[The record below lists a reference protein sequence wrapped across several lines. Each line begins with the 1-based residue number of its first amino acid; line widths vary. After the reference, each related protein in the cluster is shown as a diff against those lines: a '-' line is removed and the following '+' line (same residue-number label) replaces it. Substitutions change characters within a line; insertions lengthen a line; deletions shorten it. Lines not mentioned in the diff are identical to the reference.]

1 MHAFLFKGEAGLEA
15 AIPKPA
21 VPQGVML
28 EGLMPAFDRLFPAE
42 IAAAVQAGRQSAAA
56 TARTALARVAAY
68 EAVQPQVWITRVDET
83 AVLAAAAAVD
93 ARVAAGEKLPLAGVP
108 FAVKDNIDVKG
119 LPTTAACPAFSYAP
133 AATAPV
139 VQRLL
144 DAGAILIGKTNL
156 DQFATGLVGTRSPYG
171 ACGAVYNREYVSG
184 GSSSGSAV
192 AAAAGLVAFA
202 LGTDTAGSGRVPA
215 AFNHLVGLKPTK
227 GRWST
232 RGIVPACRTLDCVT
246 VFTAAAMDACLVDDV
261 VAGFD
266 AEDPYS
272 RHIPEHNDVPVG
284 GTFRVGIPA
293 RTQLQW
299 CGDGESAVLFEHAV
313 ARVAATGGKAVE
325 IDLAPLQQAAQ
336 LLYEGPWV
344 AERTAAVENL
354 LATRPAAIH
363 PVVRG
368 ILEGGLRA
376 SAVDAFKAEYRLR
389 ALQREAEALWQRIDV
404 LLLPTTPTTYRIRE
418 VLAEPVA
425 LNSNLGLYTN
435 FVNLL
440 DMCAVAVP
448 AGFREN
454 ATGFGATLIGPAWA
468 DRRIL
473 DIACRYEEVAP
484 MPSPPPLDLE
494 GTHSTVKVAVVGA
507 HLAAM
512 PLHWQLTSRDA
523 KLFRRCKTA
532 PVYKLYAMANT
543 TPPKPALIHVG
554 EGGGAIEV
562 EVYELSVA
570 AFGSF
575 VAEVPPP
582 LAIGTVTLDDGSEV
596 KGFVAEPR
604 AMDGAEDITALGGW
618 RAYIARQTAVG

>member
-1 MHAFLFKGEAGLEA
+1 
-15 AIPKPA
+15 
-21 VPQGVML
+21 
-28 EGLMPAFDRLFPAE
+28 MPSFDRLSVLE
-42 IAAAVQAGRQSAAA
+42 IAAAVQARRVDAV
-56 TARTALARVAAY
+56 TVARTVLERIIAY
-68 EAVQPQVWITRVDET
+68 EMVQPQVWITRVDE
-83 AVLAAAAAVD
+83 AGVLTAAASVD
-93 ARVAAGEKLPLAGVP
+93 ARVATGEKLPLAGVP
-108 FAVKDNIDVKG
+108 FAVKDNIDVAG
-119 LPTTAACPAFSYAP
+119 LPTTAGCPAFSYLP
-133 AATAPV
+133 CATASV

-156 DQFATGLVGTRSPYG
+156 DQFATGLTGTRSPYG
-171 ACGAVYNREYVSG
+171 ALGAVYNREYVSG

-192 AAAAGLVAFA
+192 AVAAGLVGFA

-215 AFNHLVGLKPTK
+215 GFNHLVGLKPTK

-232 RGIVPACRTLDCVT
+232 RGLVPACRTLDCITIFT
-246 VFTAAAMDACLVDDV
+246 VSSADARLIDDV

-266 AEDPYS
+266 VADSYS
-272 RHIPEHNDVPVG
+272 RRPPERNDIPLR

-293 RTQLQW
+293 KAQRQW
-299 CGDGESAVLFEHAV
+299 LGDAESIVLFDRAI
-313 ARVAATGGKAVE
+313 ARVVATGGELVE
-325 IDLAPLQQAAQ
+325 VDLTPLEQAAR

-344 AERTAAVENL
+344 AERAAAVEKL
-354 LATRPAAIH
+354 LTTRPAAIH

-368 ILEGGLRA
+368 ILEGGLRI
-376 SAVDAFKAEYRLR
+376 SAMDLFKAEYRLR
-389 ALQREAEALWQRIDV
+389 GFQRDAETIWQQVDV

-440 DMCAVAVP
+440 DMSAVAVP
-448 AGFREN
+448 VGFRDN
-454 ATGFGATLIGPAWA
+454 ATAFGVTLIGPAWA
-468 DRRIL
+468 DRQL
-473 DIACRYEEVAP
+473 LELACRYEEIAP
-484 MPSPPPLDLE
+484 MSSPPPLDLQ
-494 GTHSTVKVAVVGA
+494 GTQPMVKLAVVGA

-532 PVYKLYAMANT
+532 PVYRLYAMTNSS
-543 TPPKPALIHVG
+543 PPKPALIHVG
-554 EGGGAIEV
+554 QGGAAIEV
-562 EVYELSVA
+562 EVYELAVA

-582 LAIGTVTLDDGSEV
+582 LAIGTVTLDDGSAV

-604 AMDGAEDITALGGW
+604 AVDGAEDITKLGGW
-618 RAYIARQTAVG
+618 RAYIARQSAGSP